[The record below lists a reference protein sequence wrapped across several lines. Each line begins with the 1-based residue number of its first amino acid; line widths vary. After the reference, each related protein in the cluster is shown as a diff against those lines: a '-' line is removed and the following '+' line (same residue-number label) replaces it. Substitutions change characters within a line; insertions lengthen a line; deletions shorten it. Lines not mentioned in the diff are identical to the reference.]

1 MTAIIKTSLK
11 DLYFKIKNVIIL
23 MLILNSR
30 NLMCGCN
37 KEGEKC
43 MSKKKSTESAE
54 SQHPNKIGIKEGI
67 GYMLGDAGNLF
78 VLTYVSS
85 FLKVFYTDVLK
96 IAAEKIASLFL
107 ITRLWD
113 AINDPIWGYLVAKKR
128 PTKDGKFR
136 PYLKWLSI
144 PLGISAMLCF
154 IDFSRFTTNQ
164 TVILLLAYVTYIAFG
179 MLYTGMNIPFG
190 SLASVITDDPDGRT
204 LLSTFRS
211 IGGGI
216 GGAAPLLVA
225 PLVIYKATE
234 SIGADGT
241 VSKIKVADG
250 NGMLIFGV
258 IMGICA
264 IVFYMACFKT
274 TKERIPSEEDP
285 KVDMKTTYLGM
296 LKSRPFVSVALAGI
310 LISGQLQFASLNQYL
325 YKNYFENTNLS
336 IVGTIANYLPMV
348 ILILFM
354 PKLVKRFGK
363 KELCG
368 VGTFFSALASI
379 LMFFIVPK
387 CERTGSAPIV
397 FMIFLFII
405 GFGYSFV
412 SITNWAVVA
421 DVIDYQ
427 EYKTGLR
434 SESAI
439 YAVYTFCRKL
449 GQTAADSGGLLLLS
463 KVAGYDGNK
472 MANLGYIE
480 GVGEGILF
488 VCTLIPMIVYTL
500 VFVLMQFAYP
510 LNKQK
515 LEPIYEYVRTARASA
530 ETEGLDILAE
540 AAVEELEAAEESQK

>member
-1 MTAIIKTSLK
+1 MEQQRSLEA
-11 DLYFKIKNVIIL
+11 VQ
-23 MLILNSR
+23 
-30 NLMCGCN
+30 G
-37 KEGEKC
+37 
-43 MSKKKSTESAE
+43 
-54 SQHPNKIGIKEGI
+54 HPNKIGIKEGM

-96 IAAEKIASLFL
+96 IAESKVASLFL
-107 ITRLWD
+107 VTRLWD
-113 AINDPIWGYLVAKKR
+113 AINDPIWGYIVARKK
-128 PTKDGKFR
+128 PNADGKFR
-136 PYLKWLSI
+136 PYLKWVSV

-154 IDFSRFTTNQ
+154 VDFSRFTSNQ
-164 TVILLLAYVTYIAFG
+164 TLILLCAYVTYIMFG

-190 SLASVITDDPDGRT
+190 SLASVITDDPEGRT

-211 IGGGI
+211 IGGGV

-225 PLVIYKATE
+225 PLVIYKVTGTNAE
-234 SIGADGT
+234 GMEIKSADAG
-241 VSKIKVADG
+241 
-250 NGMLIFGV
+250 GMLTFGV
-258 IMGICA
+258 VMGVLA
-264 IVFYMACFKT
+264 IIFYMACFKT
-274 TKERIPSEEDP
+274 TRERVPSEQDP
-285 KVDMKTTYLGM
+285 KVYMKKTYLGM
-296 LKSRPFVSVALAGI
+296 LKSRPFVSAALAGI

-368 VGTFFSALASI
+368 FGTFFSALASI
-379 LMFFIVPK
+379 LMFFVVPK
-387 CERTGSAPIV
+387 LDRLTTGPAV
-397 FMIFLFII
+397 FMLFLFII

-463 KVAGYDGNK
+463 RVAGYDGAT
-472 MANLGYIE
+472 MGSRGYIP

-488 VCTLIPMIVYTL
+488 VCTLIPAIVYTL

-510 LNKQK
+510 LDKK
-515 LEPIYEYVRTARASA
+515 RLEPVYKYVREAHESSTE
-530 ETEGLDILAE
+530 ETENA
-540 AAVEELEAAEESQK
+540 

>member
-1 MTAIIKTSLK
+1 MA
-11 DLYFKIKNVIIL
+11 
-23 MLILNSR
+23 
-30 NLMCGCN
+30 
-37 KEGEKC
+37 KEKPQQTVEQNG
-43 MSKKKSTESAE
+43 SK
-54 SQHPNKIGIKEGI
+54 NKIGIKEGL
-67 GYMLGDAGNLF
+67 GYMFGDAGNLF

-96 IAAEKIASLFL
+96 IAESKVASLFL
-107 ITRLWD
+107 FTRLWD
-113 AINDPIWGYLVAKKR
+113 AINDPIWGYMIAKKR
-128 PTKDGKFR
+128 PNKDGKFR
-136 PYLKWLSI
+136 PYLKWLAV

-154 IDFSRFTTNQ
+154 VDFSKFTTNQ
-164 TVILLLAYVTYIAFG
+164 TLILVLAYVTYIAFG

-211 IGGGI
+211 IGGGV
-216 GGAAPLLVA
+216 GGAAPLLLA
-225 PLVIYKATE
+225 PLIIYKKKE
-234 SIGADGT
+234 LENGST
-241 VSKIKVADG
+241 VKVADG
-250 NGMLIFGV
+250 GSMLTFGI
-258 IMGICA
+258 IMGICS
-264 IVFYMACFKT
+264 IIFYFVCFRT
-274 TKERIPSEEDP
+274 TKERVPSEENP
-285 KVDMKTTYLGM
+285 NVDMKKTYLGM

-368 VGTFFSALASI
+368 VGTFFSALASV
-379 LMFFIVPK
+379 LMFIIVPK
-387 CERTGSAPIV
+387 CERTGSGPIL
-397 FMIFLFII
+397 FMVFLFII

-427 EYKTGLR
+427 EYKTGIR
-434 SESAI
+434 SESTI

-463 KVAGYDGNK
+463 KVAGYSGAVHGD
-472 MANLGYIE
+472 LGYVE

-510 LNKQK
+510 LTKER
-515 LEPIYEYVRTARASA
+515 LVPIYAAVRESRQHA
-530 ETEGLDILAE
+530 EEEGLLSSTEDEVKA
-540 AAVEELEAAEESQK
+540 

>member
-1 MTAIIKTSLK
+1 MA
-11 DLYFKIKNVIIL
+11 
-23 MLILNSR
+23 
-30 NLMCGCN
+30 
-37 KEGEKC
+37 KEKPQQTVEQNG
-43 MSKKKSTESAE
+43 SK
-54 SQHPNKIGIKEGI
+54 NKIGIKEGL
-67 GYMLGDAGNLF
+67 GYMFGDAGNLF

-96 IAAEKIASLFL
+96 IAESKVASLFL
-107 ITRLWD
+107 FTRLWD
-113 AINDPIWGYLVAKKR
+113 AINDPIWGYMIAKKR
-128 PTKDGKFR
+128 PNKDGKFR
-136 PYLKWLSI
+136 PYLKWLAV

-154 IDFSRFTTNQ
+154 VDFSKFTTNQ
-164 TVILLLAYVTYIAFG
+164 TLILVLAYVTYIAFG

-211 IGGGI
+211 IGGGV
-216 GGAAPLLVA
+216 GGAAPLLLA
-225 PLVIYKATE
+225 PLIIYKKKE
-234 SIGADGT
+234 LENGST
-241 VSKIKVADG
+241 VKVADG
-250 NGMLIFGV
+250 GSMLTFGI
-258 IMGICA
+258 IMGICS
-264 IVFYMACFKT
+264 IIFYFVCFRT
-274 TKERIPSEEDP
+274 TKERVPSEENP
-285 KVDMKTTYLGM
+285 NVDMKKTYLGM

-368 VGTFFSALASI
+368 VGTFFSALASV
-379 LMFFIVPK
+379 LMFIIVPK
-387 CERTGSAPIV
+387 CERTGSGPIL
-397 FMIFLFII
+397 FMVFLFII

-427 EYKTGLR
+427 EYKTGIR

-463 KVAGYDGNK
+463 KVAGYSGAVHGD
-472 MANLGYIE
+472 LGYVE

-510 LNKQK
+510 LTKER
-515 LEPIYEYVRTARASA
+515 LVPIYAAVRESRQHA
-530 ETEGLDILAE
+530 EEEGLLASS
-540 AAVEELEAAEESQK
+540 EEVNA

>member
-1 MTAIIKTSLK
+1 MEQQRSLEA
-11 DLYFKIKNVIIL
+11 VQ
-23 MLILNSR
+23 
-30 NLMCGCN
+30 G
-37 KEGEKC
+37 
-43 MSKKKSTESAE
+43 
-54 SQHPNKIGIKEGI
+54 HPNKIGIKEGL

-96 IAAEKIASLFL
+96 IAESKVASLFL
-107 ITRLWD
+107 VTRLWD
-113 AINDPIWGYLVAKKR
+113 AINDPIWGYIVARKK
-128 PTKDGKFR
+128 PNADGKFR
-136 PYLKWLSI
+136 PYLKWVSV

-154 IDFSRFTTNQ
+154 VDFSRFTSNQ
-164 TVILLLAYVTYIAFG
+164 TLILLCAYVTYIMFG

-190 SLASVITDDPDGRT
+190 SLASVITDDPEGRT

-211 IGGGI
+211 IGGGV

-225 PLVIYKATE
+225 PLVIYKVTGTNAE
-234 SIGADGT
+234 GMAIKSADAG
-241 VSKIKVADG
+241 
-250 NGMLIFGV
+250 GMLTFGV
-258 IMGICA
+258 IMGVLA
-264 IVFYMACFKT
+264 IIFYMACFKT
-274 TKERIPSEEDP
+274 TRERVPSEQDP
-285 KVDMKTTYLGM
+285 KVDMKKTYLGM
-296 LKSRPFVSVALAGI
+296 LKSRPFVSAALAGI

-368 VGTFFSALASI
+368 FGTFFSALASI

-387 CERTGSAPIV
+387 LDRITTGPAV
-397 FMIFLFII
+397 FMLFLFII

-463 KVAGYDGNK
+463 RVAGYDGAT
-472 MANLGYIE
+472 MGSRGYIP

-488 VCTLIPMIVYTL
+488 VCTLIPAIVYTL

-510 LNKQK
+510 LDKK
-515 LEPIYEYVRTARASA
+515 RLEPVYKYVREAHESSA
-530 ETEGLDILAE
+530 EETEKA
-540 AAVEELEAAEESQK
+540 

>member
-1 MTAIIKTSLK
+1 MEQQRSLEA
-11 DLYFKIKNVIIL
+11 VQ
-23 MLILNSR
+23 
-30 NLMCGCN
+30 G
-37 KEGEKC
+37 
-43 MSKKKSTESAE
+43 
-54 SQHPNKIGIKEGI
+54 HPNKIGIKEGL

-96 IAAEKIASLFL
+96 IAESKVASLFL
-107 ITRLWD
+107 VTRLWD
-113 AINDPIWGYLVAKKR
+113 AINDPIWGYIVARKK
-128 PTKDGKFR
+128 PNADGKFR
-136 PYLKWLSI
+136 PYLKWVSV

-154 IDFSRFTTNQ
+154 VDFSRFTSNQ
-164 TVILLLAYVTYIAFG
+164 TLILLCAYVTYIMFG

-190 SLASVITDDPDGRT
+190 SLASVITDDPEGRT

-211 IGGGI
+211 IGGGV

-225 PLVIYKATE
+225 PLVIYKVTGTNAE
-234 SIGADGT
+234 GMEIKSADAG
-241 VSKIKVADG
+241 
-250 NGMLIFGV
+250 GMLTFGIV
-258 IMGICA
+258 MGVLA
-264 IVFYMACFKT
+264 IIFYMACFKT
-274 TKERIPSEEDP
+274 TRERVPSEQDP
-285 KVDMKTTYLGM
+285 KVDMKKTYLGM
-296 LKSRPFVSVALAGI
+296 LKSRPFVSAALAGI

-368 VGTFFSALASI
+368 FGTFFSALASI
-379 LMFFIVPK
+379 LMFFVVPK
-387 CERTGSAPIV
+387 LDRLTTGPAV
-397 FMIFLFII
+397 FMLFLFII

-463 KVAGYDGNK
+463 RVAGYDGAT
-472 MANLGYIE
+472 MGSRGYIP

-488 VCTLIPMIVYTL
+488 VCTLIPAIVYTL

-510 LNKQK
+510 LDKK
-515 LEPIYEYVRTARASA
+515 RLEPVYKYVREAHESA
-530 ETEGLDILAE
+530 TEETEKA
-540 AAVEELEAAEESQK
+540 

>member
-1 MTAIIKTSLK
+1 MKEKTNQK
-11 DLYFKIKNVIIL
+11 PD
-23 MLILNSR
+23 
-30 NLMCGCN
+30 
-37 KEGEKC
+37 
-43 MSKKKSTESAE
+43 TEAQS
-54 SQHPNKIGIKEGI
+54 SNKIGIKEGM

-96 IAAEKIASLFL
+96 LAESKVASLFL
-107 ITRLWD
+107 VTRLWD
-113 AINDPIWGYLVAKKR
+113 AINDPLWGLLVAKKK
-128 PTKDGKFR
+128 PNKDGKFR
-136 PYLKWLSI
+136 PYLKWLAI
-144 PLGISAMLCF
+144 PLGVSAMLCF
-154 IDFSRFTTNQ
+154 VDFSRFTTSD
-164 TVILLLAYVTYIAFG
+164 TMILLLAYVTYIAFG

-225 PLVIYKATE
+225 PLVIYTKTKA
-234 SIGADGT
+234 ADGRT
-241 VSKIKVADG
+241 VETANA

-258 IMGICA
+258 IMGVLSMI
-264 IVFYMACFKT
+264 FYFACFKT
-274 TKERIPSEEDP
+274 TKERVPSEADP
-285 KVDMKTTYLGM
+285 KVDMKKTYLGM

-325 YKNYFENTNLS
+325 YKNYFENTKLS
-336 IVGTIANYLPMV
+336 IIGTIANYLPMV
-348 ILILFM
+348 VMILFM

-368 VGTFFSALASI
+368 VGTFFSALASV
-379 LMFFIVPK
+379 LMFFIVPH
-387 CERTGSAPIV
+387 CERTGSGPVV

-449 GQTAADSGGLLLLS
+449 GQTAADTGGLLLLS
-463 KVAGYDGNK
+463 KVAGYNGQTMGNQ
-472 MANLGYIE
+472 GYIE

-488 VCTLIPMIVYTL
+488 VCTIIPAIVYTL

-510 LNKQK
+510 LNKAN
-515 LEPIYEYVRTARASA
+515 LEPVYEYVHNARKK
-530 ETEGLDILAE
+530 TED
-540 AAVEELEAAEESQK
+540 EE

>member
-1 MTAIIKTSLK
+1 MEQQRSLEA
-11 DLYFKIKNVIIL
+11 VQ
-23 MLILNSR
+23 
-30 NLMCGCN
+30 G
-37 KEGEKC
+37 
-43 MSKKKSTESAE
+43 
-54 SQHPNKIGIKEGI
+54 HPNKIGIKEGM

-96 IAAEKIASLFL
+96 IAESKVASLFL
-107 ITRLWD
+107 VTRLWD
-113 AINDPIWGYLVAKKR
+113 AINDPMWGYIVARKK
-128 PTKDGKFR
+128 PNADGKFR
-136 PYLKWLSI
+136 PYLKWVSV

-154 IDFSRFTTNQ
+154 VDFSRFTSNQ
-164 TVILLLAYVTYIAFG
+164 TLILMCAYVTYIMFG

-190 SLASVITDDPDGRT
+190 SLASVITDDPEGRT

-211 IGGGI
+211 IGGGV

-225 PLVIYKATE
+225 PLVIYKVTGTNAE
-234 SIGADGT
+234 GMAIKSADAG
-241 VSKIKVADG
+241 
-250 NGMLIFGV
+250 GMLTFGV
-258 IMGICA
+258 IMGVLA
-264 IVFYMACFKT
+264 IIFYMACFKT
-274 TKERIPSEEDP
+274 TRERVPSEQDP
-285 KVDMKTTYLGM
+285 KVDMKKTYLGM
-296 LKSRPFVSVALAGI
+296 LKSRPFVSAALAGI

-368 VGTFFSALASI
+368 FGTFFSALASI

-387 CERTGSAPIV
+387 LDRITTGPAV
-397 FMIFLFII
+397 FMLFLFII

-463 KVAGYDGNK
+463 RVAGYDGAT
-472 MANLGYIE
+472 MGSRGYIP

-488 VCTLIPMIVYTL
+488 VCTLIPAIVYTL

-510 LNKQK
+510 LDKK
-515 LEPIYEYVRTARASA
+515 RLEPVYKYVREAHESS
-530 ETEGLDILAE
+530 TEEIEKA
-540 AAVEELEAAEESQK
+540 

>member
-1 MTAIIKTSLK
+1 MEQQRSLEA
-11 DLYFKIKNVIIL
+11 VQ
-23 MLILNSR
+23 
-30 NLMCGCN
+30 G
-37 KEGEKC
+37 
-43 MSKKKSTESAE
+43 
-54 SQHPNKIGIKEGI
+54 HPNKIGIKEGM

-96 IAAEKIASLFL
+96 IAESKVASLFL
-107 ITRLWD
+107 VTRLWD
-113 AINDPIWGYLVAKKR
+113 AINDPMWGYIVARKK
-128 PTKDGKFR
+128 PNADGKFR
-136 PYLKWLSI
+136 PYLKWVSV

-154 IDFSRFTTNQ
+154 VDFSRFTSNQ
-164 TVILLLAYVTYIAFG
+164 TLILLCAYVTYIMFG

-190 SLASVITDDPDGRT
+190 SLASVITDDPEGRT

-211 IGGGI
+211 IGGGV

-225 PLVIYKATE
+225 PLVIYKVTGTNAE
-234 SIGADGT
+234 GMEIKSADAG
-241 VSKIKVADG
+241 
-250 NGMLIFGV
+250 GMLTFGV
-258 IMGICA
+258 IMGVLSI
-264 IVFYMACFKT
+264 IFYMACFKT
-274 TKERIPSEEDP
+274 TRERVPSEQDP
-285 KVDMKTTYLGM
+285 KVDMKKTYLGM
-296 LKSRPFVSVALAGI
+296 LKSRPFVSAALAGI

-368 VGTFFSALASI
+368 FGTFFSALASI
-379 LMFFIVPK
+379 LMFFVVPK
-387 CERTGSAPIV
+387 LDRLTTGPAV
-397 FMIFLFII
+397 FMLFLFII

-463 KVAGYDGNK
+463 RVAGYDGAT
-472 MANLGYIE
+472 MGSRGYIP

-488 VCTLIPMIVYTL
+488 VCTLIPAIVYTL

-510 LNKQK
+510 LDKK
-515 LEPIYEYVRTARASA
+515 RLEPVYKYVREAHESSA
-530 ETEGLDILAE
+530 EETEKA
-540 AAVEELEAAEESQK
+540 